1 MNKLNRLYILL
12 AMLFITIGSVDAQLL
27 WKVTKKGQPT
37 SYIFGT
43 HHLIPKDILDDK
55 PEVIKALKSCDII
68 IGEIDIAEMQDM
80 TKMSKYMQAMTL
92 PSDSMLSTLLS
103 EKEFNLVKSELTKA
117 MPTIPATAVNSFRPT
132 AISTFLSAAYGAKAV
147 KRIYPNYNPA
157 LGIDIYI
164 QSSAKEN
171 NKRIAGLE
179 TLEYQTNILLKNK
192 SFDKSKSD
200 LLKLLNCGNDK
211 IEAAMYDM
219 TLSYIEG
226 DINRLYELT
235 KDEEICPGLK
245 MDKADIE
252 LLLTNRNN
260 NWVEILPSKYLSK
273 NSCFIAVGALHLPG
287 DIGIINLLKKAG
299 YTVTPVTMK

>member
-1 MNKLNRLYILL
+1 MSKLNRLYILL
-12 AMLFITIGSVDAQLL
+12 VMLFITVGSVDAQLL
-27 WKVTKKGQPT
+27 WKVTKKGEPT

-68 IGEIDIAEMQDM
+68 IGEIDVAEMQDM
-80 TKMSKYMQAMTL
+80 TKMAKYMQAMTL

-103 EKEFNLVKSELTKA
+103 EEEFKLVKNELTKA
-117 MPTIPATAVNSFRPT
+117 MPTIPAAAINSFRPA

-147 KRIYPNYNPA
+147 KRIYPNYNPS
-157 LGIDIYI
+157 LGIDLSI
-164 QSSAKEN
+164 QNLAQEN

-179 TLEYQTNILLKNK
+179 TLEYQTDVLLKSK

-200 LLKLLNCGNDK
+200 LLKLLSCGNDK

-226 DINRLYELT
+226 DIDRLYELT
-235 KDEEICPGLK
+235 KEDDICPGLK
-245 MDKADIE
+245 MDKEDID
-252 LLLTNRNN
+252 LLLTNRNK
-260 NWVEILPSKYLSK
+260 NWAQILPSKYLSK
-273 NSCFIAVGALHLPG
+273 NNCFIAVGALHLPG
-287 DIGIINLLKKAG
+287 DTGIIQLLKKAG
-299 YTVTPVTMK
+299 YTVEPVIVK